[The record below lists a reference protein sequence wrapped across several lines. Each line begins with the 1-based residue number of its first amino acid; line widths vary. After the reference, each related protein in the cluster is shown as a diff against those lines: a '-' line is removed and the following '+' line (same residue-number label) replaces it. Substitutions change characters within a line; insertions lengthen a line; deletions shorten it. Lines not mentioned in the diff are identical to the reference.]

1 LEATQKCD
9 LMLVFAL
16 AQTGSNSGEVQ
27 IVDNAGNGPQQN
39 IACVANGKP

>member
-1 LEATQKCD
+1 LQPTQKCD

-16 AQTGSNSGEVQ
+16 AQVGSNSGEFQ